1 MDPMI
6 EMVNRRTAE
15 RRQKYVKKQK
25 ARGITPVYVA
35 VAVALACLLFAL
47 VGLMHPG
54 LAVPLMGISLM
65 FGCYRL
71 GQCIHIFWRGVR
83 R

>member
-15 RRQKYVKKQK
+15 RRQKYVRKQK
-25 ARGITPVYVA
+25 AKSITPVYVA
-35 VAVALACLLFAL
+35 VAVALACLLFTL

-54 LAVPLMGISLM
+54 LAIPIMVGSLM

-71 GQCIHIFWRGVR
+71 GRCIRIFWRGAR